1 MDMKKRILF
10 VFICLLILGTGHY
23 VQQRHLFDTADATF
37 QKTSLIKPIV
47 PNSQNVKEKELSMNI
62 SSLPVKLT
70 FQRTQ
75 VTVNILPVGLDKD
88 GRMIVKDGLETAS
101 WYQQSAIPGNQGN
114 ALIAGHR
121 DWKGVLGG
129 FQYLETIQKNEK
141 VLIQYEDKEIR
152 TFQVVEK
159 NVYPMNEVP
168 EEAMNIQGESRVTL
182 ITCTGKFI
190 REKGGYQ
197 SRIIVIL
204 QLV

>member
-1 MDMKKRILF
+1 M
-10 VFICLLILGTGHY
+10 
-23 VQQRHLFDTADATF
+23 QQRHLFDTADATF